1 MDGIANVARQQQSQ
15 LGAQEANG
23 RASTQMQQAQQ
34 IQKMQSEK
42 QDVVK
47 EMQDSASKTSQKI
60 NSKEQVQDL
69 VDQLNKALSPM
80 STSLKFGFDNRD
92 EVFFVS
98 VIESDTN
105 KIIRRWPAEKAMEF
119 LPKMQEVTGILF
131 DSKG

>member
-23 RASTQMQQAQQ
+23 RASTQIQQAQQ